1 MGYAR
6 QAEAQVERALA
17 GSRLK
22 AEAGLDERP
31 LLAAAG
37 AEISLVAG
45 DRFAHY
51 LRVELR

>member
-6 QAEAQVERALA
+6 QAGIQVALDLG

-22 AEAGLDERP
+22 AEAGPNERP

-45 DRFAHY
+45 DRVAHY